1 MEKPITL
8 RINELKTNLVNTI
21 NEANLPPFLLEQILK
36 ELYSEASTLA
46 TNQAK
51 KEEYEYY
58 KSLQEKENIEKVDGE
73 VDGEVVE

>member
-8 RINELKTNLVNTI
+8 RINEIKTNLVNTI
-21 NEANLPPFLLEQILK
+21 NEANLPPFLLEPILK
-36 ELYSEASTLA
+36 ELYIEASTLA

-51 KEEYEYY
+51 KEEGEYY
-58 KSLQEKENIEKVDGE
+58 KSLQEKENIENIKK

>member
-21 NEANLPPFLLEQILK
+21 NDANLPPFLLEQILR

-51 KEEYEYY
+51 KEEDEYY
-58 KSLQEKENIEKVDGE
+58 KSLQEKENIENIEK

>member
-21 NEANLPPFLLEQILK
+21 NEANLPPFLLERILK
-36 ELYSEASTLA
+36 DLYSEASTIA

-58 KSLQEKENIEKVDGE
+58 KSLQEKENIENIEK

>member
-1 MEKPITL
+1 MEKTITL
-8 RINELKTNLVNTI
+8 RINEIKTNLVTTI
-21 NEANLPPFLLEQILK
+21 NEANLPPFLLEPILK

-51 KEEYEYY
+51 KEEDEYY
-58 KSLQEKENIEKVDGE
+58 KSLQEKENIENIEK

>member
-21 NEANLPPFLLEQILK
+21 NEANLPPFLLEQILR

-51 KEEYEYY
+51 KEADEYY
-58 KSLQEKENIEKVDGE
+58 KSLQQEENAEVEKVDGE
-73 VDGEVVE
+73 VVE

>member
-21 NEANLPPFLLEQILK
+21 NEANLPPFLLEQILR

-46 TNQAK
+46 TNQAQN
-51 KEEYEYY
+51 EEDEYCE
-58 KSLQEKENIEKVDGE
+58 SLQEKESIEKVDGE
-73 VDGEVVE
+73 VFE

>member
-21 NEANLPPFLLEQILK
+21 NEANLPPFLLEQILR
-36 ELYSEASTLA
+36 ELYGEVSTLA

-51 KEEYEYY
+51 KEKDEYY

-73 VDGEVVE
+73 VVE

>member
-1 MEKPITL
+1 MENPITL

-21 NEANLPPFLLEQILK
+21 NDANLPPFLLEPILK

-51 KEEYEYY
+51 KEEDEYY
-58 KSLQEKENIEKVDGE
+58 KSLQEKESIENIEKVDGE
-73 VDGEVVE
+73 VV

>member
-21 NEANLPPFLLEQILK
+21 NEANLPPFLLEQILR
-36 ELYSEASTLA
+36 ELYGEVSTLA

-73 VDGEVVE
+73 VVE

>member
-1 MEKPITL
+1 M
-8 RINELKTNLVNTI
+8 
-21 NEANLPPFLLEQILK
+21 PPFLLEPILK

-51 KEEYEYY
+51 KEEDEYY

-73 VDGEVVE
+73 VVE